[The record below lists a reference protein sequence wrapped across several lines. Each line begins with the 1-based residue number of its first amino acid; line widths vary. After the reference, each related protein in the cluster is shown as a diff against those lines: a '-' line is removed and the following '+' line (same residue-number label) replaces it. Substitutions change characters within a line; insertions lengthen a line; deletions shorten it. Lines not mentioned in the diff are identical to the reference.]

1 MEDHIH
7 TNEEL
12 ANILALGLDR
22 AALSARPL
30 LTPPVCVA
38 ELGNLRG
45 EEQADAKDIA
55 DFAATRRGIRTACG
69 FVTATTGDGDDLRS
83 LKIHLESDPWFADS
97 FSIDRRAH
105 KTRVSTSATLSRLI
119 SRVPSEL
126 TWKRRALWV
135 RSGRIS
141 VLCTWPANSTYW
153 IAPLYLGLPRPS
165 AVRAKCR
172 SSGQGALCARR

>member
-55 DFAATRRGIRTACG
+55 DFAATRRGIRTAWG

-97 FSIDRRAH
+97 FSIDKVSKQDSGIYLSDTIQVDLARAIGVDLDASSA
-105 KTRVSTSATLSRLI
+105 VSAVWTDIGSVYVAGELYILDSASLSRIAATLGRA
-119 SRVPSEL
+119 REVPIE
-126 TWKRRALWV
+126 
-135 RSGRIS
+135 
-141 VLCTWPANSTYW
+141 
-153 IAPLYLGLPRPS
+153 
-165 AVRAKCR
+165 
-172 SSGQGALCARR
+172 